1 MSRFELD
8 SLCLRGRT
16 SPSKF
21 LPHIESVSSSAHII
35 GTIHPLIKVHEASVR
50 YLGVLQIIRQLYASP
65 TQAASRASNPYPST
79 ALVVRTY
86 LDSVISL
93 ANTYKTGLREWVR
106 SLYHRTT
113 SAPSLIWLS
122 HKLGVVNRTWT
133 CLAASFYNRVITLC
147 RCMPLGWSV
156 PTHIQAR
163 ACQPNLPHK
172 LAHCTGIEPA

>member
-50 YLGVLQIIRQLYASP
+50 YLGVLQIIHYCILMRELHP
-65 TQAASRASNPYPST
+65 NPST

-122 HKLGVVNRTWT
+122 HKLGVVNRIRT

-147 RCMPLGWSV
+147 RCMPLG
-156 PTHIQAR
+156 
-163 ACQPNLPHK
+163 
-172 LAHCTGIEPA
+172 